1 MWPGLHVAWGD
12 PGPYGKGEGS
22 EGCDLGLGFNRND
35 CTNEEISMFNTLTAV
50 NVLNTEC
57 SKIVWMR

>member
-22 EGCDLGLGFNRND
+22 EGCDLGLIGMIVLMKKFQ
-35 CTNEEISMFNTLTAV
+35 CLTH
-50 NVLNTEC
+50 
-57 SKIVWMR
+57 